1 MVLVLTDRKIV
12 VPGAKPDSLQL
23 TKLERQSMYYE
34 VRKTGQIFESFF
46 EACRAGEAS
55 KSEVYE
61 VNTGIR
67 RWYPAEDVSA
77 KNMRYYEERIAAYKA
92 QQSLKS

>member
-1 MVLVLTDRKIV
+1 
-12 VPGAKPDSLQL
+12 
-23 TKLERQSMYYE
+23 MYYE
-34 VRKTGQIFESFF
+34 VKATGEVFVSFF
-46 EACRAGEAS
+46 EACKAGEAA

-67 RWYPAEDVSA
+67 RWYPAESVSA

-92 QQSLKS
+92 QQAKK

>member
-1 MVLVLTDRKIV
+1 
-12 VPGAKPDSLQL
+12 
-23 TKLERQSMYYE
+23 MYYE

-61 VNTGIR
+61 VNTGLR

-92 QQSLKS
+92 QQSRKS